1 MINLSSSTRAPAT
14 KGRHRGAALA
24 VLCAAVF
31 VINVDTTIVNI
42 ALPALVR
49 ELGPM
54 LTAIVVAGR
63 AGSREAWATD
73 TAAKVP

>member
-1 MINLSSSTRAPAT
+1 MSDLAMSSPVPTT
-14 KGRHRGAALA
+14 VGRRRGAALA

-49 ELGPM
+49 
-54 LTAIVVAGR
+54 
-63 AGSREAWATD
+63 
-73 TAAKVP
+73 